1 MVEKIL
7 KEIKNRFGIPEEV
20 FTNWKLVLAGD
31 LWIMSDEAYTFPI
44 KNFSRRGI
52 RLVRV
57 YRDGYKLTT
66 AGIQIFGKYATRNVL
81 EISPEQVEDYLEG
94 KDLFMNSSNV
104 ENGQVI
110 VKCGDDYLGS
120 GLYVNGKIKNQL
132 PKGRRWY

>member
-7 KEIKNRFGIPEEV
+7 KEIRNRFGIPEEV
-20 FTNWKLVLAGD
+20 FSNWKIVEAGD
-31 LWIMSDEAYTFPI
+31 LWIMSEEAFKFPI
-44 KNFSRRGI
+44 KNFSRKGI

-66 AGIQIFGKYATRNVL
+66 AGIQIFGKYATKNVL
-81 EISPEQVEDYLEG
+81 EISPEQVKDYLEG
-94 KDLFMNSSNV
+94 KDLSVGSCNA

-110 VKCGDDYLGS
+110 IKYGDDYLGS
-120 GLYVNGKIKNQL
+120 GLYVNGKVKNQL

>member
-7 KEIKNRFGIPEEV
+7 KEIRNRFGIPEEV
-20 FTNWKLVLAGD
+20 FSNWKIVEAGD
-31 LWIMSDEAYTFPI
+31 LWIMSEEAFKFPI
-44 KNFSRRGI
+44 KNFSRKGI

-66 AGIQIFGKYATRNVL
+66 AGIQIFGKYATKNVL
-81 EISPEQVEDYLEG
+81 EISPEQVRDYLEG
-94 KDLFMNSSNV
+94 KDLSVGSCNV

-110 VKCGDDYLGS
+110 IKYGDDYLGS
-120 GLYVNGKIKNQL
+120 GLYVNGKVKNQL

>member
-7 KEIKNRFGIPEEV
+7 KEIRNRFGIPEEV
-20 FTNWKLVLAGD
+20 FSNWKIVEAGD
-31 LWIMSDEAYTFPI
+31 LWIMSEEAFKFPI
-44 KNFSRRGI
+44 KNFSRKGI

-66 AGIQIFGKYATRNVL
+66 AGIQIFGKYATKNVL
-81 EISPEQVEDYLEG
+81 EISPEQVKDYLEG
-94 KDLFMNSSNV
+94 KDLSVGSCNV

-110 VKCGDDYLGS
+110 IKYGDDYLGS
-120 GLYVNGKIKNQL
+120 GLYVNGKVKNQL

>member
-7 KEIKNRFGIPEEV
+7 KEIRNRFGIPEEV
-20 FTNWKLVLAGD
+20 FSKWKIVEAGD
-31 LWIMSDEAYTFPI
+31 LWIMSEEAFKFPI
-44 KNFSRRGI
+44 KNFSRKGI

-66 AGIQIFGKYATRNVL
+66 AGIQVFGKYATKNVL
-81 EISPEQVEDYLEG
+81 EISAEQVKDYLEG
-94 KDLFMNSSNV
+94 KDLSVGSCNV

-110 VKCGDDYLGS
+110 IKYGDDYLGS
-120 GLYVNGKIKNQL
+120 GLYVNGKVKNQL

>member
-7 KEIKNRFGIPEEV
+7 KEIRNRFGIPEEV
-20 FTNWKLVLAGD
+20 FSNWKIVEAGD
-31 LWIMSDEAYTFPI
+31 LWIMSEEAFKFPI
-44 KNFSRRGI
+44 KNFSRKGI

-66 AGIQIFGKYATRNVL
+66 AGIQIFGKYATKNVL
-81 EISPEQVEDYLEG
+81 EISPEQVKDYLEG
-94 KDLFMNSSNV
+94 KDLSVGSCNA

-110 VKCGDDYLGS
+110 IKYGDDYLGS
-120 GLYVNGKIKNQL
+120 GIYVNGKVKNQL

>member
-7 KEIKNRFGIPEEV
+7 KEIRNRFGIPEEV
-20 FTNWKLVLAGD
+20 FSKWKIVEAGD
-31 LWIMSDEAYTFPI
+31 LWIMSEEAFKFPI
-44 KNFSRRGI
+44 KNFSRKGI

-66 AGIQIFGKYATRNVL
+66 AGIQIFGKYATKNVL
-81 EISPEQVEDYLEG
+81 EISPEQVKDYLEG
-94 KDLFMNSSNV
+94 KDLSVGSCNV

-110 VKCGDDYLGS
+110 IKYGDDYLGS
-120 GLYVNGKIKNQL
+120 GLYVNGKVKNQL

>member
-7 KEIKNRFGIPEEV
+7 KEIRNRFGIPEEV
-20 FTNWKLVLAGD
+20 FSKWKIVEAGD
-31 LWIMSDEAYTFPI
+31 LWIMSEEAFKFPI
-44 KNFSRRGI
+44 KNFSRKGI

-66 AGIQIFGKYATRNVL
+66 AGIQIFGKYATKNVL
-81 EISPEQVEDYLEG
+81 EISHEQVKDYLEG
-94 KDLFMNSSNV
+94 KDLSVGSCNA

-110 VKCGDDYLGS
+110 IKYGNDYLGS
-120 GLYVNGKIKNQL
+120 GLYVNGKVKNQL

>member
-7 KEIKNRFGIPEEV
+7 KEIRNRFGIPEEV
-20 FTNWKLVLAGD
+20 FSKWKIVEAGD
-31 LWIMSDEAYTFPI
+31 LWIMSEEAFKFPI
-44 KNFSRRGI
+44 KNFSRKGI

-66 AGIQIFGKYATRNVL
+66 AGIQIFGKYATKNVL
-81 EISPEQVEDYLEG
+81 EISAEQVKDYLEG
-94 KDLFMNSSNV
+94 KDLSVGSCNV

-110 VKCGDDYLGS
+110 IKYGDDYLGS
-120 GLYVNGKIKNQL
+120 GLYVNGKVKNQL

>member
-7 KEIKNRFGIPEEV
+7 KEIENRFGIPEKV
-20 FTNWKLVLAGD
+20 FDNWKLVKAKD
-31 LWIMSDEAYTFPI
+31 LWIMSNEAYAFRV
-44 KNFSRRGI
+44 KKFSRRGI
-52 RLVRV
+52 RLVRI

-66 AGIQIFGKYATRNVL
+66 AGIQIFGKYATKNVL
-81 EISPEQVEDYLEG
+81 EISAEQVKDYLEG
-94 KDLFMNSSNV
+94 KDLFLDSNNV

-120 GLYVNGKIKNQL
+120 GLYINGKIKNQL

>member
-7 KEIKNRFGIPEEV
+7 KEIRNRFGIPEEV
-20 FTNWKLVLAGD
+20 FSNWKIIEAGD
-31 LWIMSDEAYTFPI
+31 LWIMSEEAFKFPI
-44 KNFSRRGI
+44 KNFSRKGI

-66 AGIQIFGKYATRNVL
+66 AGIQIFGKYATKNVL
-81 EISPEQVEDYLEG
+81 EISPDQVKDYLEG
-94 KDLFMNSSNV
+94 KDLSVGSCNV

-110 VKCGDDYLGS
+110 IKYGDDYLGS
-120 GLYVNGKIKNQL
+120 GLYVNGKVKNQL